1 MFSSLPAIESNQAT
15 TKSILFPQSKKRK
28 APRCG
33 FFAKHRELDLSW
45 KWVRENS
52 SRAERRLLMQ
62 FAAWL
67 VKSGTRRP
75 EAILAL
81 VKHYAVHRPL
91 TPFAYYTPLG
101 TAREVIVMGVAADSA
116 VQDHE
121 RIKREEREW
130 LERLGLPKR

>member
-1 MFSSLPAIESNQAT
+1 MFSSLPAIESNPAT
-15 TKSILFPQSKKRK
+15 TKGILLPQSKKRK
-28 APRCG
+28 PPRCG

-45 KWVRENS
+45 KWVRENEP
-52 SRAERRLLMQ
+52 RADRRALMQ

-75 EAILAL
+75 DAILAL
-81 VKHYAVHRPL
+81 VKHYAVHRPR

-101 TAREVIVMGVAADSA
+101 TVREVIVMGVAADSA
-116 VQDHE
+116 VSEHE

-130 LERLGLPKR
+130 LEGLKERKR